1 MANVEPFEEMN
12 LQLENIISDL
22 KRRTSRHRHRSSS
35 SSSRRG
41 RRRFQD
47 DVEGDDDE
55 ERDARI
61 QSRDVGES
69 AVDSHNPA
77 VDNGT
82 LPGDYRLHGNRATSQ
97 RFHSNGETTLD
108 TLKKYWIQSE
118 LEYTQDIRRLILENQ
133 TFFPDHRRQKSAP
146 CDIRMESNISDNS
159 TSNRLYSD
167 HTRIVPSDGDYLD
180 TMSQEGLNQ
189 CSLVDRSSRPR
200 SRPVAKVAHRSKT
213 PTPMSCEGHRRL
225 DLVPGQRAGGA
236 RSPFVYSGAI
246 SPVHQNTNNTTT
258 TANDALIR
266 QDGGLEQH
274 GKKSILLL
282 ISSNLVLSKPMVTLY
297 SVLCY

>member
-12 LQLENIISDL
+12 LQLDYIISDL

-41 RRRFQD
+41 RRRFPD
-47 DVEGDDDE
+47 DVEGDDEE
-55 ERDARI
+55 ERDAFI
-61 QSRDVGES
+61 QSRDVGEDP
-69 AVDSHNPA
+69 VDSSNPA
-77 VDNGT
+77 VDRGT
-82 LPGDYRLHGNRATSQ
+82 LPGDHRLHGNRATSQ
-97 RFHSNGETTLD
+97 RFHSNGESTLN
-108 TLKKYWIQSE
+108 TLKKFWIQSE

-189 CSLVDRSSRPR
+189 CSLVDRASRPR

-213 PTPMSCEGHRRL
+213 PTPMSCEGGRL

-246 SPVHQNTNNTTT
+246 ATVHPPTNNTST

-266 QDGGLEQH
+266 QDGEPKQQ
-274 GKKSILLL
+274 GKKCILLL
-282 ISSNLVLSKPMVTLY
+282 ISSNLVLSKPMVALY
-297 SVLCY
+297 SVLHY